1 LVGERESLIW
11 LKGGTLRRY
20 LENCMAT
27 AAELRGMAH
36 DLARASLDRRKAKAR
51 EVGAYLK
58 QAGELRCGHI
68 IVQGNGSPCPLDADN
83 HCPLGKARLLTKFDN
98 SKRSI
103 SN

>member
-1 LVGERESLIW
+1 LIGEKQKLVKS
-11 LKGGTLRRY
+11 
-20 LENCMAT
+20 A
-27 AAELRGMAH
+27 
-36 DLARASLDRRKAKAR
+36 D
-51 EVGAYLK
+51 AYLK